1 MSEKANKTNIFSTCD
16 SKSKEELLNELQSLG
31 IDPSTGRKVRS
42 DKGKE
47 RGKRKPNSKIRSDYG
62 KYRISTNGVQIEPLT
77 KYARMRTY
85 WLNSEKLSITVD
97 ENMIYIPTET
107 RKQVIDGPYS
117 FVMYG
122 RRINRTV
129 RHVAAYSVDLENAR
143 FNALQS
149 LCGQTWPERC
159 STIFKFEK
167 SIFGEDK
174 TPLDIFCTL
183 YHIKEEEYIYW
194 SYEKWRSQYIIVQ
207 NGITPLPSTFVF
219 QYGKQVGKDYATEY
233 ADNICELE
241 LQKREQI
248 VNSKAYEIQRK
259 KITDMIT
266 SEIYLRVKREVI
278 ANPYYVSFSSA
289 ALEKLIKNIIKTD
302 YQKEIDEKI
311 KGELESWIQE
321 QI

>member
-1 MSEKANKTNIFSTCD
+1 MSEKTNIFSTCD

-47 RGKRKPNSKIRSDYG
+47 RGERKPNSKIRSDYG

-174 TPLDIFCTL
+174 TPLDTL

-311 KGELESWIQE
+311 KGELELWITQ